1 MDAYADGDQDRY
13 LLIMQNPVNQEI
25 KKLFENI
32 PKNAINHF
40 STLRRWIKNEQLDL
54 EAIIEA
60 IERKNGLE

>member
-1 MDAYADGDQDRY
+1 M
-13 LLIMQNPVNQEI
+13 
-25 KKLFENI
+25 FENI